1 MLPVWILSTNYRG
14 KVYKFAMNAQTG
26 RFVGEL
32 PVSWKKFWGIFAII
46 TAAVTAIGTVL
57 QMIL

>member
-1 MLPVWILSTNYRG
+1 
-14 KVYKFAMNAQTG
+14 MNAQTG